1 MEYYIIIFI
10 LFIVFAIRKEKIL
23 DFSSFLLVSCLY
35 IMCYGIVPLVI
46 LWVDVPTSYTGPMG
60 NIAYDPV
67 VHKYRYFHASTLA
80 FISYL
85 FFLFGYRVSTFK
97 KKALFHTYLNSH
109 NVKKLYKITK
119 WIFLIGMA
127 FLILYIM
134 LFGSISNMLL
144 ANKRMA
150 YGGEAEVEIDSPFL
164 FLILLAKVIIF
175 CSYMFWGMKKISDGK
190 VKTLFYL
197 SLLLSLFLLFRFSGR
212 MILMTFIA
220 AFVLSSFILKQK
232 LPKLKFVI
240 LAALGGLVILFGNAM
255 FKSFLYEDAF
265 SRRQEYYSNAD
276 PVLTPFLDIIGGF
289 SFPYRNLLHYY
300 EYSDFSYF
308 IDMVQFPLYI
318 LPRRIIPIRPVET
331 TIEVNTMNILGIP
344 GGIMPPDIV
353 TYGLLNLGI
362 LGVILIA
369 FAFGILCKYIDSYQR
384 KGAPALSVI
393 VIVALIFIVGF
404 RMMYFNPK
412 QLTSGSFYFFI
423 SLAIIRLLKPKIR
436 YILKPTKSFNNES

>member
-23 DFSSFLLVSCLY
+23 DFSSFLLASCLY
-35 IMCYGIVPLVI
+35 IICYGIVPLVI
-46 LWVDVPTSYTGPMG
+46 LWVDVPNSYTGPMG

-67 VHKYRYFHASTLA
+67 VHRYRYFNASTLA

-85 FFLFGYRVSTFK
+85 CFWFGYRITTFK
-97 KKALFHTYLNSH
+97 QKALFHTYFDSH

-119 WIFLIGMA
+119 WIFLSGA
-127 FLILYIM
+127 VFLILYIM

-150 YGGEAEVEIDSPFL
+150 YGGETEVEVESPYL
-164 FLILLAKVIIF
+164 FLIILAKIVIF
-175 CSYMFWGMKKISDGK
+175 SSYMFWGLKNVKDIRLKKY
-190 VKTLFYL
+190 FYI
-197 SLLLSLFLLFRFSGR
+197 SLLISLFILFRFSGR

-220 AFVLSSFILKQK
+220 TFMLSNFILKQK

-240 LAALGGLVILFGNAM
+240 LAALGGFVILFGNAV

-276 PVLTPFLDIIGGF
+276 PVLTPFLDIISGF

-300 EYSDFSYF
+300 EYSGFGYF
-308 IDMVQFPLYI
+308 MDMVQFPLYI

-344 GGIMPPDIV
+344 GGIMPPDVV

-362 LGVILIA
+362 LGVILTA
-369 FAFGILCKYIDSYQR
+369 FAFGVLCKYIDSYQR
-384 KGAPALSVI
+384 KGAPALSII
-393 VIVALIFIVGF
+393 VITALIFIVGF
-404 RMMYFNPK
+404 RVMYFNPK
-412 QLTSGSFYFFI
+412 QLVSGYFYFFVA
-423 SLAIIRLLKPKIR
+423 LGIIRWFKPKIR
-436 YILKPTKSFNNES
+436 HIFKPSKSFYK